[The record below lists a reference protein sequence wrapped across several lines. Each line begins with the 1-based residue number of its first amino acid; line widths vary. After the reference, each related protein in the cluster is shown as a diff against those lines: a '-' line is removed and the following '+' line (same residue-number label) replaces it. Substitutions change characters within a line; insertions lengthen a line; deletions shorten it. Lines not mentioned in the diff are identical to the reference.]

1 MRTMIFL
8 LALALLASCRSH
20 KELQQDK
27 SLAVDSVARS
37 EHHRT
42 IAVIDSAIR
51 SSSFDFDTLE
61 VCVERP
67 SAYAEKPEFWCK
79 RVQNGSSLPVMPS
92 AAQNAPCE
100 IIRLKA
106 VKGRVINQR
115 RVHRDSVEAF
125 NRLDTVAY
133 RQSAAESS
141 TEHTATTRLYNPPDG
156 TATVIITILV
166 IGGLIYV
173 FYRKR

>member
-27 SLAVDSVARS
+27 SLAVDSIARS

-51 SSSFDFDTLE
+51 STSFDFDTLE

-67 SAYAEKPEFWCK
+67 TAYAEKPE
-79 RVQNGSSLPVMPS
+79 V
-92 AAQNAPCE
+92 
-100 IIRLKA
+100 IRLKA
-106 VKGRVINQR
+106 VRGRVINQR

-156 TATVIITILV
+156 TAVMIIALIIAGILFFV
-166 IGGLIYV
+166 C
-173 FYRKR
+173 YRKH

>member
-1 MRTMIFL
+1 MRSLIFI
-8 LALALLASCRSH
+8 LALALITSCRSH

-51 SSSFDFDTLE
+51 NIDFSFDTLKINI
-61 VCVERP
+61 ERP
-67 SAYAEKPEFWCK
+67 YSIGDTVAC
-79 RVQNGSSLPVMPS
+79 QS
-92 AAQNAPCE
+92 E
-100 IIRLKA
+100 IIRIKA
-106 VKGRVINQR
+106 VKGRVIDRR
-115 RVHRDSVEAF
+115 RVLRDSVEAF

-133 RQSAAESS
+133 RQSAAETS

-156 TATVIITILV
+156 TASVIITILV
-166 IGGLIYV
+166 IGCLIYV

>member
-1 MRTMIFL
+1 MRSLIIL
-8 LALALLASCRSH
+8 LALALITSCRSH

-27 SLAVDSVARS
+27 SLAADSIARS

-51 SSSFDFDTLE
+51 STSFDFDTLE
-61 VCVERP
+61 VSVERP
-67 SAYAEKPEFWCK
+67 TAYAEKPE
-79 RVQNGSSLPVMPS
+79 V
-92 AAQNAPCE
+92 
-100 IIRLKA
+100 IRLKA
-106 VKGRVINQR
+106 VRGRVINQR

-156 TATVIITILV
+156 TAAVIITILV

>member
-1 MRTMIFL
+1 MRTLIILFATC
-8 LALALLASCRSH
+8 ALVGCKSH
-20 KELQQDK
+20 KNIVASQSVQTD
-27 SLAVDSVARS
+27 SLAHS

-51 SSSFDFDTLE
+51 YSDFSFDTLKINI
-61 VCVERP
+61 ERP
-67 SAYAEKPEFWCK
+67 VEYAE
-79 RVQNGSSLPVMPS
+79 
-92 AAQNAPCE
+92 APE
-100 IIRLKA
+100 IIRLTA
-106 VKGRVINQR
+106 TRGRVIDRR

-133 RQSAAESS
+133 HQSAAEAS

-156 TATVIITILV
+156 TMVLV
-166 IGGLIYV
+166 IALVIAGVLFYV